1 MSRRITFIV
10 VLVILAALVIGP
22 AAAQDTIRV
31 VFYQRGYV
39 EGGDTSSINT
49 DLAIAAFE
57 ERFPNIDVE
66 IVGIPWTAEGTAK
79 LEAALAA
86 GTDINI
92 FRVTNT
98 DVIRYAREGI
108 LSPLDDILT
117 EADLA
122 DIYPAGLQAVTD
134 AGSIWAW
141 PLWATAVPI
150 MANTEYFEMRGVE
163 LPTVEEGWTWDEFV
177 EAAKAL
183 TFVREDGLQVYG
195 FSSSFDVDF
204 VGVEPL
210 YYIDGGRVRS
220 EDGKTFVQNRP
231 EAVSAL
237 QKIADLALVHR
248 VVPPDFGQAKQLI
261 VRGYFKDTRT
271 VAMFM
276 EPPGFIPDLE
286 AAGFPLAILPV
297 PMGETGQPV
306 STGGIGLYAV
316 VDVADEKAEAAA
328 HELGRWL
335 TGAEVAEL
343 VPGYQLAPSMR
354 ASNNSYATDEKRAVI
369 NAMVASNIF
378 EFPFAIPSE
387 LKANYYAALQ
397 SIILG
402 QQTPQEAMDAIAP
415 EYQAAL
421 DEADRKSVV

>member
-1 MSRRITFIV
+1 MKRTVTFV
-10 VLVILAALVIGP
+10 VMLAALAVLVMGP
-22 AAAQDTIRV
+22 AVAQGTVRV

-117 EADLA
+117 PEDLA
-122 DIYPAGLQAVTD
+122 DIYPAGLKAVTD
-134 AGSIWAW
+134 AGKIWAW
-141 PLWATAVPI
+141 PLWATAIPI
-150 MANTEYFEMRGVE
+150 MANTEYFEERGVP

-183 TFVREDGLQVYG
+183 TFVREDGTRVYG

-220 EDGKTFVQNRP
+220 VDGRAFVQNSP
-231 EAVSAL
+231 EGASAV
-237 QKIADLALVHR
+237 QKIADLALVHQ
-248 VVPPDFGQAKQLI
+248 VTPPDYGQAPQLI

-286 AAGFPLAILPV
+286 AAEFPLAILPV
-297 PMGETGQPV
+297 PIGESGEPV

-316 VDVADEKAEAAA
+316 VDVADDEVEAAA

-335 TGAEVAEL
+335 TGAEVAQL

-397 SIILG
+397 SVILG
-402 QQTPQEAMDAIAP
+402 QQTAQEALDAIAP

-421 DEADRKSVV
+421 DAANQ

>member
-1 MSRRITFIV
+1 
-10 VLVILAALVIGP
+10 
-22 AAAQDTIRV
+22 
-31 VFYQRGYV
+31 
-39 EGGDTSSINT
+39 
-49 DLAIAAFE
+49 
-57 ERFPNIDVE
+57 
-66 IVGIPWTAEGTAK
+66 
-79 LEAALAA
+79 
-86 GTDINI
+86 
-92 FRVTNT
+92 
-98 DVIRYAREGI
+98 
-108 LSPLDDILT
+108 
-117 EADLA
+117 
-122 DIYPAGLQAVTD
+122 
-134 AGSIWAW
+134 
-141 PLWATAVPI
+141 
-150 MANTEYFEMRGVE
+150 
-163 LPTVEEGWTWDEFV
+163 
-177 EAAKAL
+177 
-183 TFVREDGLQVYG
+183 
-195 FSSSFDVDF
+195 
-204 VGVEPL
+204 
-210 YYIDGGRVRS
+210 
-220 EDGKTFVQNRP
+220 
-231 EAVSAL
+231 
-237 QKIADLALVHR
+237 
-248 VVPPDFGQAKQLI
+248 VPPDFGQAKQLI

-286 AAGFPLAILPV
+286 AANFPLAILPV
-297 PMGETGQPV
+297 PIGDSGEPV

-421 DEADRKSVV
+421 DEANQ